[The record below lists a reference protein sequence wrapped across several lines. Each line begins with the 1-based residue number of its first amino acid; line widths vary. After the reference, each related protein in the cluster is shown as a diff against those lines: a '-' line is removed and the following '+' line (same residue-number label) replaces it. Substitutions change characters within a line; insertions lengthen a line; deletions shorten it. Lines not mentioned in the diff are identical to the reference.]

1 MIKKR
6 VVVTGLGV
14 ISSIGTGVEAFED
27 SLFSGKCGIGPI
39 SYFNVDEFPS
49 KIAGQVKDYEAE
61 DYFSKKEA
69 RRSDKFVQFALI
81 AAREAV
87 RDSGLNLE
95 KLNRERAGVYI
106 GSGTG
111 GLWTIEEQLKVLFE
125 KGPRGVSPFVIPM
138 IIINMASGQIG
149 IEFGFKGPNSACVT
163 ACASGSHSIG
173 DASRIIQRGEADV
186 MIAGGAEAGITLL
199 SLAGFSKA
207 KAVSTRND
215 DPARASRPFDLKRDG
230 FVLSEGAGII
240 VLEELNHAI
249 SRKAKIYAEIVGYGM
264 TGDAYHVTAL
274 APGGE
279 GGVRAMK
286 AALNDADIP
295 PSRIDYINAHGT
307 STPLNDKEETQAIK
321 TVFGEE
327 AYKIPISSTKS
338 MTGHSLGA
346 SGGLELVATCLMIRK
361 KMIHPTINYEYPD
374 PDCDLDYVPNEPREK
389 EIRYALSNSFGFGGH
404 NAVLIIKKF
413 EEE

>member
-1 MIKKR
+1 MQKNR
-6 VVVTGLGV
+6 VVITGLGV
-14 ISSIGTGVEAFED
+14 ISSIGTGVETFEN
-27 SLFSGKCGIGPI
+27 SLFSGKGGIGRI
-39 SYFNVDEFPS
+39 SYFNVDDFPS
-49 KIAGQVKDYEAE
+49 KIAGQVKDYKVE
-61 DYFSKKEA
+61 DHFSKKEA
-69 RRSDKFVQFALI
+69 RRLDKFVQFALV

-87 RDSGLNLE
+87 RDCGLDLG
-95 KLNRERAGVYI
+95 KIDRERAGVYV
-106 GSGTG
+106 GSGIG
-111 GLWTIEEQLKVLFE
+111 GLWTIEEQLKNFFE
-125 KGPRGVSPFVIPM
+125 KGPRGVSPFLIPM
-138 IIINMASGQIG
+138 IIIDMASGQIS
-149 IEFGFKGPNSACVT
+149 IEFGFKGPNSASVT

-173 DASRIIQRGEADV
+173 DAFRLIEQGRADLMV
-186 MIAGGAEAGITLL
+186 TGGTEAGITLL

-207 KAVSTRND
+207 KALSTRND
-215 DPARASRPFDLKRDG
+215 DPTRASRPFDLKRDG
-230 FVLSEGAGII
+230 FVISEGAGII

-264 TGDAYHVTAL
+264 TGDAYHITAP

-286 AALNDADIP
+286 AALADANIV
-295 PSRIDYINAHGT
+295 PSEIDYINAHGT
-307 STPLNDKEETQAIK
+307 STPLNDKGETQAIK
-321 TVFGEE
+321 TVFGEA

-338 MTGHSLGA
+338 MTGHALGA
-346 SGGLELVATCLMIRK
+346 SGGIEFIATCLMIKK

-374 PDCDLDYVPNEPREK
+374 PDCDLDYVPNKPREK